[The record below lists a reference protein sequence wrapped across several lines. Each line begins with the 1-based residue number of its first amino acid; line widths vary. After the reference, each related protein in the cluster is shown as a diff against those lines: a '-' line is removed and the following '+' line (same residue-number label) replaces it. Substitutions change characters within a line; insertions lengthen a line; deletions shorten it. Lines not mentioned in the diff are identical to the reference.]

1 MDERVTHWM
10 QRSKLVAQFLIPSK
24 EITMSEKN
32 IDTLDLKLVSAY
44 STEWKN
50 SGRKSKPAFNFDM
63 LGLREG
69 TKLYCAGEKEP
80 IAEIGKRPLLVKT
93 NRVKLF
99 CDGKEYSS
107 LEDAERAY
115 KIHNQKPAKSCT
127 GWRFFRAKISDG
139 KTDAILTL
147 RALWDL
153 WPDLESALSG
163 ALASA
168 NKPAKPARSTKKL
181 VDESAELRKQV
192 AELQKQLAELSKKP
206 TRVIKK

>member
-1 MDERVTHWM
+1 
-10 QRSKLVAQFLIPSK
+10 
-24 EITMSEKN
+24 MSDNN
-32 IDTLDLKLVSAY
+32 IKGMVDTLDLKLVSAY

-50 SGRKSKPAFNFDM
+50 SGRKTKPSFNFDM
-63 LGLREG
+63 LGLKEG
-69 TKLYCAGEKEP
+69 TKLYCTGEKEP
-80 IAEIGKRPLLVKT
+80 IAEVGKRPLLVKT

-99 CDGKEYSS
+99 CDGKEYAT

-115 KIHNQKPAKSCT
+115 KMHQQKPSKSCT

-147 RALWDL
+147 RSLWDL

-168 NKPAKPARSTKKL
+168 NKPAQPAKPTANKSTKKL
-181 VDESAELRKQV
+181 IDESAELRKQV
-192 AELQKQLAELSKKP
+192 AELTKQLAELSKK
-206 TRVIKK
+206 

>member
-1 MDERVTHWM
+1 
-10 QRSKLVAQFLIPSK
+10 
-24 EITMSEKN
+24 MSANNNETALTT
-32 IDTLDLKLVSAY
+32 IDLKLVSAY
-44 STEWKN
+44 ASEWKD
-50 SGRKSKPAFNFDM
+50 SGRKAKPSFNFDM

-69 TKLYCAGEKEP
+69 TKLYCTGEKEP

-107 LEDAERAY
+107 LEDAERSW
-115 KIHNQKPAKSCT
+115 KMQNNKPAKSCT
-127 GWRFFRAKISDG
+127 GWRFFRAKVSDG

-147 RALWDL
+147 RTLWDL
-153 WPDLESALSG
+153 WPNLESALSG

-168 NKPAKPARSTKKL
+168 NKPAQPANKPATKSTKKL

-192 AELQKQLAELSKKP
+192 AELQKQLAELNKK
-206 TRVIKK
+206 

>member
-1 MDERVTHWM
+1 M
-10 QRSKLVAQFLIPSK
+10 AA
-24 EITMSEKN
+24 KN
-32 IDTLDLKLVSAY
+32 IDAGLSTLDLKLVSAY
-44 STEWKN
+44 SAEWKN

-69 TKLYCAGEKEP
+69 TKLFCSGEKEP

-93 NRVKLF
+93 NRVLLY
-99 CDGKEYSS
+99 CDKKEYSS

-139 KTDAILTL
+139 KTDAVLTL

-153 WPDLESALSG
+153 WPNLESALSG

-168 NKPAKPARSTKKL
+168 NKPAQPAKPAKSTKKL
-181 VDESAELRKQV
+181 VDESAILRKQV
-192 AELQKQLAELSKKP
+192 EELTKQLAELNKK
-206 TRVIKK
+206 